1 MKVAKTIKDE
11 RKRGSDETRVGAGG
25 IVTRVGKKK
34 RKNREDNQSMGNKS
48 VTYSLLCH
56 YTHFIESNMKV

>member
-11 RKRGSDETRVGAGG
+11 RKRCSDETRVGAGG

-34 RKNREDNQSMGNKS
+34 ERTEKII
-48 VTYSLLCH
+48 SLWEINLLLTLC
-56 YTHFIESNMKV
+56 YVIIPIS